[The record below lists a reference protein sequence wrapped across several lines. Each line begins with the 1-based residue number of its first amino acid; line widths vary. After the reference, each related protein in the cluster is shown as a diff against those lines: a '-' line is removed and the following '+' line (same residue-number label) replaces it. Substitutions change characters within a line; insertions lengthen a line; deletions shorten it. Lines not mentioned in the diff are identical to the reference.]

1 MGEIKTSDYIP
12 EGTFE
17 ADLSDQQ
24 KAAMI
29 RSITL
34 GRQIQ
39 EDFPEVAEDYRNADS
54 SLSKIVAKY
63 GIATNYGVGQKVA
76 ETALL
81 HALKGY
87 DGHLIIAEEDSYPGL
102 IADREEAIRMGVAHN
117 AESSRVLGRQMAE
130 EQKGIFGLSKERRS
144 EIGQKSGKKQFEQG
158 IGIHAQTAEERKEI
172 GRLGAISQGKLP
184 YSDEEI
190 AYIRE
195 LAQNPFY
202 QRRSRINAM
211 KISEEV
217 NRKFHN
223 GVETRTPEHIKKI
236 FFRNKEKE

>member
-24 KAAMI
+24 KAAII

-39 EDFPEVAEDYRNADS
+39 EDFPEVAEDYRNAES
-54 SLSKIVAKY
+54 SLSKIVEKY
-63 GIATNYGVGQKVA
+63 GLTGKYGVKYRVA

-81 HALKGY
+81 HALRGY
-87 DGHLIIAEEDSYPGL
+87 DGHMRIAEEEPYSGL
-102 IADREEAIRMGVAHN
+102 IANREEAKQIGVVHN
-117 AESSRVLGRQMAE
+117 SESARVTGKQMVE
-130 EQKGIFGLSKERRS
+130 EQRGIFGLSKERRS
-144 EIGQKSGKKQFEQG
+144 EIGQESGKKQFERG
-158 IGIHAQTAEERKEI
+158 IGIHAQTPAERREI

-195 LAQNPFY
+195 LAKNPFY
-202 QRRSRINAM
+202 QRRSSINAM

-217 NRKFHN
+217 NRKFHD

-236 FFRNKEKE
+236 FFRNKNKE